1 MLQYLIN
8 MSAVWLIGLLVF
20 DLLLQ
25 KETYHTYNRVYLS
38 AVLLMGVFLPLWSW
52 QESSVI
58 FTFDYTEP
66 IIEQS
71 AIVRQSIPSAT
82 ESVTFGWE
90 QWLWVVYIMGVAVV
104 TFRLLRE
111 VYQLYTI
118 YKSSSKERLS
128 GYTMAETNRHT
139 APFSIFNII
148 FISSKENYSGEELS
162 IIIGHELRHSKLL
175 HIIDVL
181 IVRVLQILF
190 WFNPLIYLFEK
201 RVLMVHEYQA
211 DSIMN
216 GSPKTYGQ
224 FLLEQSS
231 LNLAPALSHSF
242 IRSPLKKRIVMLT
255 KRSKKIAQIKQLII
269 APIILVTL
277 LCCTNKAF
285 SGDEKKVDGNKITYN
300 GNVFEVAVLRPD
312 TVMVEDPATGEIQMR
327 IISRNIPAPVIKVNG
342 DAAYNASEMP
352 PVTATKLINKI
363 KLNISNAISD
373 DLQKL
378 PEGSFSYDI
387 RNLVIDKK
395 GKIIYYEIND
405 MANAFDLRS
414 KEDYTMPN
422 SIQDNIQN
430 KIKEALED
438 ADPEVLS
445 IGNEPTYYVL
455 VVQDYFNILK

>member
-8 MSAVWLIGLLVF
+8 MSAIWLIGLLVF

-58 FTFDYTEP
+58 FTFNYTEP
-66 IIEQS
+66 IVEQS
-71 AIVRQSIPSAT
+71 AIVRQSISSAT

-90 QWLWVVYIMGVAVV
+90 QWLWVVYIMGASVV

-128 GYTMAETNRHT
+128 GYTLAETNRHN

-148 FISSKENYSGEELS
+148 FISSKENYSDEELS

-175 HIIDVL
+175 HIVDVL
-181 IVRVLQILF
+181 IVRILQILF

-201 RVLMVHEYQA
+201 RVLMIHEYQA

-255 KRSKKIAQIKQLII
+255 KRSKKIAQAKQLII
-269 APIILVTL
+269 APVLLTTL
-277 LCCTNKAF
+277 LCCTNQMNI
-285 SGDEKKVDGNKITYN
+285 EPPKVEGNKITYN
-300 GNVFEVAVLRPD
+300 GNVFETKLPDPD
-312 TVMVEDPATGEIQMR
+312 TVMVEDPATGELVLR
-327 IISRNIPAPVIKVNG
+327 IARKEYPEINTMNG
-342 DAAYNASEMP
+342 EQVYSSAYYTDEYTEAAHN
-352 PVTATKLINKI
+352 KLKEVAHEIARKYAGEVRPGNYTVGM
-363 KLNISNAISD
+363 NNV
-373 DLQKL
+373 
-378 PEGSFSYDI
+378 
-387 RNLVIDKK
+387 VIDKD
-395 GKIIYYEIND
+395 GKIVFAEVFGLRPNSYGSETYVVPPETNIKIRDEINV
-405 MANAFDLRS
+405 AFRSMEVDPIVIDGAKRIVRLSLSNRIDL
-414 KEDYTMPN
+414 
-422 SIQDNIQN
+422 
-430 KIKEALED
+430 
-438 ADPEVLS
+438 
-445 IGNEPTYYVL
+445 
-455 VVQDYFNILK
+455 

>member
-58 FTFDYTEP
+58 FTFNYTEP

-71 AIVRQSIPSAT
+71 AVIKQNISSAT

-90 QWLWVVYIMGVAVV
+90 QWLWVVYIMGAAVV

-148 FISSKENYSGEELS
+148 FISSKENYSDKELS

-175 HIIDVL
+175 HIVDVL

-255 KRSKKIAQIKQLII
+255 KRSKKIAQVKQLII
-269 APIILVTL
+269 APLLLTTL
-277 LCCTNKAF
+277 LCCTNQMNI
-285 SGDEKKVDGNKITYN
+285 EPPKVEGNKITYN
-300 GNVFEVAVLRPD
+300 GDVFETKIPDPD
-312 TVMVEDPATGEIQMR
+312 TVMVQNPATGEITMR
-327 IISRNIPAPVIKVNG
+327 VARKEYPEIVIMNGEQVYSSLYYTDEHTETAHDKLKDIANNIAKKYADEVRP
-342 DAAYNASEMP
+342 
-352 PVTATKLINKI
+352 
-363 KLNISNAISD
+363 
-373 DLQKL
+373 
-378 PEGSFSYDI
+378 GSYTVGM
-387 RNLVIDKK
+387 NNVVIDKD
-395 GKIIYYEIND
+395 GKIVFAEV
-405 MANAFDLRS
+405 FGLR
-414 KEDYTMPN
+414 PN
-422 SIQDNIQN
+422 SYGSENYVVPPETNI
-430 KIKEALED
+430 KIRDEISVAFRNV
-438 ADPEVLS
+438 EVEPIVIDGEKRIVRLS
-445 IGNEPTYYVL
+445 LSNRIDL
-455 VVQDYFNILK
+455 

>member
-8 MSAVWLIGLLVF
+8 MSAIWLIGLLVF

-25 KETYHTYNRVYLS
+25 EETYHTYNRVYLS

-52 QESSVI
+52 QESSLI

-71 AIVRQSIPSAT
+71 AIVRQSISSAT

-90 QWLWVVYIMGVAVV
+90 QWLWLVYIMGAAVV

-128 GYTMAETNRHT
+128 GYTLAETNRHT

-148 FISSKENYSGEELS
+148 FISSKENYSDEELS

-181 IVRVLQILF
+181 IVRILQILF

-255 KRSKKIAQIKQLII
+255 KRSKKIAQVKQLII
-269 APIILVTL
+269 APLLLTTL
-277 LCCTNKAF
+277 LCCTNQMNI
-285 SGDEKKVDGNKITYN
+285 EPPKVEGNKITYN
-300 GNVFEVAVLRPD
+300 GNVFETKIPDPD
-312 TVMVEDPATGEIQMR
+312 TVMVQNPATGEITMR
-327 IISRNIPAPVIKVNG
+327 VARKEYPEIVIMNGEQVYSSLYYTDEHTKTAHDKLKDIANNIAKKYADEVRP
-342 DAAYNASEMP
+342 
-352 PVTATKLINKI
+352 
-363 KLNISNAISD
+363 
-373 DLQKL
+373 
-378 PEGSFSYDI
+378 GSYTVGM
-387 RNLVIDKK
+387 NNVVIDKD
-395 GKIIYYEIND
+395 GKIVFAEV
-405 MANAFDLRS
+405 FGLR
-414 KEDYTMPN
+414 PN
-422 SIQDNIQN
+422 SYGSENYVVPPETNI
-430 KIKEALED
+430 KIRDEISVAFRNV
-438 ADPEVLS
+438 EVEPIVIDGEKRIVRLS
-445 IGNEPTYYVL
+445 LSNRIDL
-455 VVQDYFNILK
+455 